1 MMSEGDGSKAIEP
14 VISLCATE
22 RRRHSHSKVE
32 KDNENRGG
40 FWNSLMIF
48 NI

>member
-1 MMSEGDGSKAIEP
+1 MMSEGVGSKAIEP
-14 VISLCATE
+14 VISPHATE
-22 RRRHSHSKVE
+22 RSRHSHSKE
-32 KDNENRGG
+32 GKDNENGDD

>member
-1 MMSEGDGSKAIEP
+1 MEP

-22 RRRHSHSKVE
+22 RRRHSHSKKE
-32 KDNENRGG
+32 KDIENGVD
-40 FWNSLMIF
+40 FLNTFMIF